1 MKEERIFFKSGEFD
15 IEGLYAPSDGQK
27 GVVITH
33 PHSMMGGSMINNVV
47 FALVLAFYQ
56 NDFSTLRF
64 NFRGVGRSGG
74 IYDDGI
80 GEQEDVKGAI
90 DFLVENGKKDIF
102 LTGYSF
108 GAWVNTK
115 LIADQ
120 DSLSDVIMVSPPID
134 FLDFDF
140 SGQNGKVGL
149 VICGDR
155 DQFCPIDRLK
165 GITEEIGCRFEIVD
179 GADHFYFGK
188 EDAIAGYIDDYLR
201 PKRQEYE

>member
-1 MKEERIFFKSGEFD
+1 MKEERIFFKSGKLD

-33 PHSMMGGSMINNVV
+33 PHSMMGGSMRNNVV
-47 FALVLAFYQ
+47 FALVSAFYQ
-56 NDFSTLRF
+56 NGFSTLRF

-90 DFLVENGKKDIF
+90 DFLVEKGKKDIF

-115 LIADQ
+115 LIANQ
-120 DSLSDVIMVSPPID
+120 DFLSDIIMVSPPID

-140 SGQNGKVGL
+140 PGQKGKIGL
-149 VICGDR
+149 VICGDS
-155 DQFCPIDRLK
+155 DQFCPIDRLG
-165 GITEEIGCRFEIVD
+165 GITEEIGCRLEIVG

-188 EDAIAGYIDDYLR
+188 EDVIAGYLDDYLG
-201 PKRQEYE
+201 PKG